1 VLHSVIKELKDRKNS
16 LLIAIA
22 DGAAKDYA
30 EYKNIAGEIRG
41 LSFAVALLE
50 DLVRQMESSDE

>member
-1 VLHSVIKELKDRKNS
+1 MLHSVIKELKDRKNS
-16 LLIAIA
+16 LLVAIA

>member
-1 VLHSVIKELKDRKNS
+1 MLHSVIKELKDRKYG
-16 LLIAIA
+16 LLSAIA
-22 DGAAKDYA
+22 DGSVKDFA

-41 LSFAVALLE
+41 LSFAIALLE

>member
-16 LLIAIA
+16 LLVAIA